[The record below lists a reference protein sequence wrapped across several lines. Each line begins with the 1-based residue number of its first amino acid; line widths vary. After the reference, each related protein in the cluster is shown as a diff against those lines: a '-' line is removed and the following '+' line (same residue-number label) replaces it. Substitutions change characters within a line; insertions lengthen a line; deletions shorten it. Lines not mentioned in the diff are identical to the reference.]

1 MKILDRYLLRE
12 FSWIFLLSVLGVPFV
27 FEIINLTDTLDTY
40 LAEGI
45 GRGPVLLHYVYQF
58 PFQMLLAFPIA
69 ALLAAVFAIS
79 RMTRDFE
86 ITAAKASGVSFYRLS
101 LPLLVAGLLLS
112 GVALG
117 LTEIVPV
124 TERKSAEA
132 LGEERARGQT
142 SRIRFVFR
150 GAEERL
156 YKIYRLDALEGTM
169 TDVQIE
175 REGTGF
181 GYPTYSV
188 AAAGARWDS
197 AAGRWVLEDG
207 RIRFFPDRGTTN
219 TFRFRELR
227 QRAFTETPDELLARP
242 KDPDEMN
249 YAELGRFID
258 ALQRSGGNAREL
270 VVQRLMKISFPFAAF
285 IIILFGAPLANST
298 RRGGTPFAVG
308 VALLTTVVFLLVTR
322 ISQALGAAGVV
333 PPLVAAWTP
342 NGIFFTAGVILMA
355 KVRT

>member
-1 MKILDRYLLRE
+1 MRILDRYLVRE
-12 FSWIFLLSVLGVPFV
+12 FAWIFLLCILGVPFV

-40 LAEGI
+40 LADGI
-45 GRGPVLLHYVYQF
+45 GRGPVLMHYLYQF
-58 PFQMLLAFPIA
+58 PYQMLLAFPIA
-69 ALLAAVFAIS
+69 ALLATVFTVS
-79 RMTRDFE
+79 RMTRHFE
-86 ITAAKASGVSFYRLS
+86 ITAAKASGVSFYRLAR
-101 LPLLVAGLLLS
+101 PLLVVGLVLS
-112 GVALG
+112 AIALG
-117 LTEIVPV
+117 LTEIVPL

-132 LGEERARGQT
+132 LGEERTRGQT
-142 SRIRFVFR
+142 SRLRFVYR
-150 GAEERL
+150 GNEERL

-169 TDVQIE
+169 TNVQIE

-188 AAAGARWDS
+188 SAASARWDS

-219 TFRFRELR
+219 TFRFRELH

-242 KDPDEMN
+242 KDPSEMN
-249 YAELGRFID
+249 YAELGRFIE

-270 VVQRLMKISFPFAAF
+270 VVQRWMKISFPFAAF

-308 VALLTTVVFLLVTR
+308 VALLTTIIFLLVTR
-322 ISQALGAAGVV
+322 IAQALGAAGIVAPV
-333 PPLVAAWTP
+333 IAAWLP
-342 NGIFFTAGVILMA
+342 NGIFLTAGAVLMT